1 METRKHFRQQ
11 LDQLYRDV
19 LRMGVVVE
27 EALQKAVTAM
37 ETRDQNLAR
46 SVIDGDLEIDRFQL
60 ALEEDGA
67 QLLATEQPVATNLR
81 EILVIIK
88 IASDLERI
96 GDHARHLAKLVFED
110 PSDLV
115 NRVLPSMRKM
125 TTVGIGMV
133 HESLRAF
140 VDQDAEKAKEVA
152 ARDDQIDAMHRE
164 LYREIVGAMQEHPD
178 WVEIGTNL
186 VFVNRFLERLGDH
199 VTNMCEWIVYAKT
212 GEHVDLNK
220 PAAGR

>member
-19 LRMGVVVE
+19 LRMGVMVE
-27 EALQKAVTAM
+27 EALQKAVTAV
-37 ETRDQNLAR
+37 EQRDQELAR
-46 SVIDGDLEIDRFQL
+46 SVIDGDLEIDRLQL
-60 ALEEDGA
+60 QLEESSA

-96 GDHARHLAKLVFED
+96 GDHSRHLAKLVHEE
-110 PSDLV
+110 PSELV
-115 NRVLPSMRKM
+115 TQTLPSMRKM
-125 TTVGIGMV
+125 TMVGIEMV

-140 VDQDAEKAKEVA
+140 VDQDSDKAKEVA
-152 ARDDQIDAMHRE
+152 ARDDQIDEMHRA
-164 LYREIVGAMQEHPD
+164 LYREIVEAMQKHPH

-212 GEHVDLNK
+212 GQHVDLNK
-220 PAAGR
+220 PQAGR